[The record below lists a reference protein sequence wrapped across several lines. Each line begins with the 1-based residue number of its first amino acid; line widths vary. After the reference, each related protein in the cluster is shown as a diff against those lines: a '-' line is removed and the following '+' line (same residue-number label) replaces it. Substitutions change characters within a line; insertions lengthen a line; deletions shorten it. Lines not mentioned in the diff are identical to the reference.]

1 MGMARELVEC
11 VPNFSEGRRKD
22 VVDAIAAAIASAAGT
37 KLLDVEMDANHNRA
51 VITFIGDKKGVSE
64 GAFRGARKA
73 VEMIDLN
80 VHRGEHPRIGALDVC
95 PFVPIAGVTMED
107 CVAIAR
113 AVGERIARELKVPV
127 YLYEEAATS
136 PARRALPDLRRGEFE
151 GLQEAIKTDPIRAP
165 DMGPPELH
173 PTAGATVVGARA
185 PLIAF
190 NVNLGTDDAKIAK
203 KIAKTIRESDGGL
216 KFVRAKGFEL
226 KDRGIVQVSM
236 NMTNYKGTPLFRAY
250 ELIKAESER
259 YGVAIVGSE
268 IVGLVPL
275 EAVVDGAGVHLE
287 PEEFKGEQILETRP
301 WGGRTGRLRKTL
313 SRTRAAPP
321 TPA

>member
-1 MGMARELVEC
+1 VQ
-11 VPNFSEGRRKD
+11 
-22 VVDAIAAAIASAAGT
+22 
-37 KLLDVEMDANHNRA
+37 MDANHNRA
-51 VITFIGDKKGVSE
+51 VVTFIGDRKAVGE
-64 GAFRGARKA
+64 AAFRGAQKA
-73 VEMIDLN
+73 IELIDLN

-95 PFVPIAGVTMED
+95 PFVPISGVTMED

-113 AVGERIARELKVPV
+113 AVGERIAKELKVPV
-127 YLYEEAATS
+127 YLYEEAATR
-136 PARRALPDLRRGEFE
+136 PDRRALPDIRKGEFE
-151 GLQEAIKTDPIRAP
+151 GLREAVKKDPSHAP
-165 DMGPPELH
+165 DFGPRELH

-190 NVNLGTDDAKIAK
+190 NVNLGTSDVKIAK
-203 KIAKTIRESDGGL
+203 NIAKAIRESDGGL

-275 EAVVDGAGVHLE
+275 EAVVDVAGFYLKLE
-287 PEEFKGEQILETRP
+287 DFKVEQILETRL
-301 WGGRTGRLRKTL
+301 WE
-313 SRTRAAPP
+313 
-321 TPA
+321 